1 MEQLRAPA
9 KTPVEDKTVW
19 GLVCCKLLGD
29 KLRLGEPRPL
39 LESHWIGSAT
49 WALLLACS
57 MLEVVDKVVESVE
70 KAAEKIEKAVTDA
83 IYGAPPAEPGAEWQA
98 CP

>member
-19 GLVCCKLLGD
+19 GFVRCKLLDD
-29 KLRLGEPRPL
+29 KLRLRELCPL
-39 LESHWIGSAT
+39 LESHWIASAT
-49 WALLLACS
+49 WAVLLGLIV
-57 MLEVVDKVVESVE
+57 LEVVEKVVESVE